1 MWQIW
6 SDPIATDI
14 NGKTP
19 NDFTGSWSSSGHYK
33 VYVAKVN
40 MKFVTAEGFPYAVF
54 CKGSLVE
61 TMQKLHAWIYNSRC
75 RFYLQLQIDFLKWEC
90 QISSRND

>member
-1 MWQIW
+1 MGR
-6 SDPIATDI
+6 P
-14 NGKTP
+14 P
-19 NDFTGSWSSSGHYK
+19 NDFTGSWSSSGDYK

-61 TMQKLHAWIYNSRC
+61 TMQKLHA
-75 RFYLQLQIDFLKWEC
+75 
-90 QISSRND
+90 